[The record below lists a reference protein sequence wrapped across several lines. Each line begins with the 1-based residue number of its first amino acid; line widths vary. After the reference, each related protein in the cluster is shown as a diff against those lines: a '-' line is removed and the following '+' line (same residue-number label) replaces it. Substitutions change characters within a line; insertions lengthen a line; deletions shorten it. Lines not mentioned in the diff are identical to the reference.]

1 MKQVEIKIEIKT
13 ETDEKNSC
21 QKQDLPE
28 KMWITVDYQKKF
40 LVRVRTAILSE
51 LVCSFINNINDKL

>member
-28 KMWITVDYQKKF
+28 KMWVTVDYQKKF

-51 LVCSFINNINDKL
+51 LACSFINNINDKL

>member
-51 LVCSFINNINDKL
+51 LACSFINNINDKL

>member
-40 LVRVRTAILSE
+40 LVRVRTATLSE
-51 LVCSFINNINDKL
+51 LACSFINNINDKL

>member
-1 MKQVEIKIEIKT
+1 MKQVDIKIEIKT

-51 LVCSFINNINDKL
+51 LACSFINNINDKL

>member
-1 MKQVEIKIEIKT
+1 MKLVEIKIEIKT

-51 LVCSFINNINDKL
+51 LACSFINNINDKL